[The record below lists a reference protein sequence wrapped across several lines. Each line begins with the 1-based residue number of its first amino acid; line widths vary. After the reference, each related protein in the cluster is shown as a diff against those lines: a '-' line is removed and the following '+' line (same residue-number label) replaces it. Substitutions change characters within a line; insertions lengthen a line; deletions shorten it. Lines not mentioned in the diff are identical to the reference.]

1 VITGKA
7 AALLET
13 LRGVVGSS
21 NVLVGDDVRLRSV
34 VWGGHVPCD
43 AMAIIRPA
51 STEEIVN
58 VVKACAMARQPIVT
72 HGGLTGLVGGADAA
86 RDEIVISLERMSA
99 IEAINATDGTM
110 VVQAGVPVQ
119 AAQEAAAE
127 HGLAF
132 QLDFGARG
140 SATLGGAISTN
151 AGGNRV
157 LRFGMAREQI
167 LGLEVVLADGT
178 LVSAMSALIKDNSGY
193 DLKQLFIG
201 SEGTLGIVTR
211 AVLRLRSAPRSR
223 CTALVACES
232 FSAVLSLFRRL
243 DGALGGQLSAFELM
257 WPEFY
262 RIVTTPPSRNRAPL
276 PDTHGYYVLVESEG
290 ADQERDEM
298 LFQEVLGTTIEN
310 GIVADAVI
318 AKSSAERDAL
328 WAVRD
333 DIDTVFGHGAYI
345 SYDVSMP
352 RSKMEAYVEQ
362 VRASI
367 AAEFPAVECLF
378 FGHIGD
384 GNIHL
389 VTSSPEP
396 YSAAAKARINELVYA
411 PLQLFRGSVSAEHGI
426 GVHKRDYLA
435 FTRSNAELDL
445 MARIKQ
451 ALDPDGLLNRGKV
464 VKINLS
470 S

>member
-1 VITGKA
+1 
-7 AALLET
+7 
-13 LRGVVGSS
+13 
-21 NVLVGDDVRLRSV
+21 
-34 VWGGHVPCD
+34 
-43 AMAIIRPA
+43 
-51 STEEIVN
+51 
-58 VVKACAMARQPIVT
+58 
-72 HGGLTGLVGGADAA
+72 
-86 RDEIVISLERMSA
+86 
-99 IEAINATDGTM
+99 
-110 VVQAGVPVQ
+110 
-119 AAQEAAAE
+119 
-127 HGLAF
+127 
-132 QLDFGARG
+132 
-140 SATLGGAISTN
+140 
-151 AGGNRV
+151 
-157 LRFGMAREQI
+157 
-167 LGLEVVLADGT
+167 
-178 LVSAMSALIKDNSGY
+178 
-193 DLKQLFIG
+193 
-201 SEGTLGIVTR
+201 
-211 AVLRLRSAPRSR
+211 
-223 CTALVACES
+223 
-232 FSAVLSLFRRL
+232 
-243 DGALGGQLSAFELM
+243 
-257 WPEFY
+257 
-262 RIVTTPPSRNRAPL
+262 
-276 PDTHGYYVLVESEG
+276 
-290 ADQERDEM
+290 M